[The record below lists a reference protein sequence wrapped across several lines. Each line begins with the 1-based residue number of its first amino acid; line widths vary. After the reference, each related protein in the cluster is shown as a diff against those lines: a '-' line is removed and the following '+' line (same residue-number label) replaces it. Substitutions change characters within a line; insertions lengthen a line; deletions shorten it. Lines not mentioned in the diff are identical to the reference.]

1 MDLFPVFL
9 KLEGRP
15 VLVVGGGAVAAAK
28 VHALAPTGA
37 RLTVV
42 APRIDAAIDARARD
56 GVVLHRRPVRDADLD
71 RAWFVVAA
79 ATPAVNRFV
88 AAAAER
94 RRIFVNSVDDPAN
107 ATAYLGGVLRRD
119 DVTVAISTGG
129 RAPALAGLL
138 REALDATLPADLDR
152 WLDRADALK
161 RAWRSSGVPMAD
173 RRPQLADAIL
183 ELYGRARRP
192 VDWASAS

>member
-9 KLEGRP
+9 KLDGRP

-28 VHALAPTGA
+28 IQALAPTGA

-42 APRIDAAIDARARD
+42 APRICAAIAALAEH

-71 RAWFVVAA
+71 RVWLVVAA

-88 AAAAER
+88 AAAADR
-94 RRIFVNSVDDPAN
+94 RRVFVNSVDDPDN
-107 ATAYLGGVLRRD
+107 ASAYLGGVLRRH
-119 DVTVAISTGG
+119 DVTIAISTGG

-161 RAWRSSGVPMAD
+161 RVWRSSAVPMAD

-183 ELYGRARRP
+183 ALYDRSRPP